1 MVSRRYRANRSVGN
15 KLLNLQDKV
24 TQQQKTGK
32 TNSIASQA
40 ITDDNIADGTIQ
52 GVSLDDR
59 AVTSEKIAR
68 GAITTSN
75 LGIINTVNS
84 DASMILRM
92 GGSGHLA
99 LEGDAYESPY
109 DGLADGTG
117 LYTMAFDPADNAVKI
132 INTTPNVPFGSAGGD
147 LTGTYPNPTL
157 TTTTATA
164 GSFGSATAVGTFTVD
179 SKGRLTASGSTTI
192 AIAPAQVTGTA
203 VVTADSRLSDS
214 RTPTGAAGGDL
225 TGTYP
230 NPTLASVGTAGT
242 YMKVTTDSKGR
253 VTLGSSASLDDL
265 SDVVI
270 ATPAPDQIL
279 KYDGANWVNA
289 TPGAGS
295 GTVTSIGAG
304 TGLSSSTSDPITSS
318 GTLNLENTAVTAGSY
333 GSATQVGTFTVDA
346 QGRLTVAD
354 NTSIQIQAA
363 QVIGTVA
370 DGTTTSAASGVGY
383 MGIPQNVQ
391 LGAGNYQ
398 LVAGDA
404 GKHIY
409 APGSGNSLVIPS
421 NATVAFP
428 IGTTIVVIAGFSTGT
443 ILISISTDTLRMSGT
458 GATGT
463 RTLAAYGM
471 ATLIKVAATT
481 WYISGN
487 GLT

>member
-24 TQQQKTGK
+24 IQQQKTGK
-32 TNSIASQA
+32 ANSIAAQA
-40 ITDDNIADGTIQ
+40 ITDANIADGTIQ
-52 GVSLDDR
+52 GISLDDR

-84 DASMILRM
+84 DASMVLRM
-92 GGSGHLA
+92 GGTGHLA

-109 DGLADGTG
+109 DGLTDGTG
-117 LYTMAFDPADNAVKI
+117 LYTVAFDPADNAVKI
-132 INTTPNVPFGSAGGD
+132 I
-147 LTGTYPNPTL
+147 
-157 TTTTATA
+157 ATA
-164 GSFGSATAVGTFTVD
+164 PG
-179 SKGRLTASGSTTI
+179 
-192 AIAPAQVTGTA
+192 TGTA
-203 VVTADSRLSDS
+203 TGVT
-214 RTPTGAAGGDL
+214 
-225 TGTYP
+225 
-230 NPTLASVGTAGT
+230 
-242 YMKVTTDSKGR
+242 
-253 VTLGSSASLDDL
+253 
-265 SDVVI
+265 I
-270 ATPAPDQIL
+270 
-279 KYDGANWVNA
+279 
-289 TPGAGS
+289 
-295 GTVTSIGAG
+295 
-304 TGLSSSTSDPITSS
+304 
-318 GTLNLENTAVTAGSY
+318 GSY

-346 QGRLTVAD
+346 QGRLTLAG

-370 DGTTTSAASGVGY
+370 DGTTSTAASGVGY
-383 MGIPQNVQ
+383 MGMPQNVQ
-391 LGAGNYQ
+391 LQAGNYS

-409 APGSGNSLVIPS
+409 APASGNTLNIPANS
-421 NATVAFP
+421 SVAFP

-471 ATLIKVAATT
+471 ATLVKVASTT
-481 WYISGN
+481 WFISGT